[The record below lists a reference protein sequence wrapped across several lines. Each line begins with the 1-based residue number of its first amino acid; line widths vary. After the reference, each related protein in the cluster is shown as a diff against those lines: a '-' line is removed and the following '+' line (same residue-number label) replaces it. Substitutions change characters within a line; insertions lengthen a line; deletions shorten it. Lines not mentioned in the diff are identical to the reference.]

1 MFDPKLVFADNVEAL
16 MLDRYGKI
24 NKSQLAKDACTP
36 IANVQRILDRNT
48 SVGLNVV
55 AKIAA
60 AFDLLPWQ
68 MLFPD
73 LDPKNP
79 PVLCI
84 TAAERQLYSRF
95 QIAAEQVA
103 QYHFAA
109 PENQAK
115 TP

>member
-1 MFDPKLVFADNVEAL
+1 MFDPKLVLAHNVEAL
-16 MLDRYGKI
+16 MLDRYGKL
-24 NKSQLAKDACTP
+24 NKSQLSKDADMA

-48 SVGLNVV
+48 SIGVDVI
-55 AKIAA
+55 AKVAA

-68 MLFPD
+68 MLFPN

-95 QIAAEQVA
+95 QIAAEEVA
-103 QYHFAA
+103 QYHFG
-109 PENQAK
+109 PTENQEK
-115 TP
+115 SP